1 MNEDSSIFSKEEIS
15 SYLSE
20 VKKAIRDKKYTFP
33 RREKNKKLFIDYIID
48 EKKRLEIIYNLT
60 VDDFCY
66 VRNNDH
72 KNYSNEKLYVFSKK
86 IKLIKR
92 FDFDEQLV
100 GIYIKFNK
108 LEDGFCFIISFHELE
123 HPINKY
129 FK

>member
-1 MNEDSSIFSKEEIS
+1 M
-15 SYLSE
+15 
-20 VKKAIRDKKYTFP
+20 
-33 RREKNKKLFIDYIID
+33 
-48 EKKRLEIIYNLT
+48 
-60 VDDFCY
+60 
-66 VRNNDH
+66 
-72 KNYSNEKLYVFSKK
+72 KNYMFFQKK

-108 LEDGFCFIISFHELE
+108 LEDGFCFIISFHDLE

>member
-20 VKKAIRDKKYTFP
+20 VKKAICDKKYTFSS
-33 RREKNKKLFIDYIID
+33 REKNKKLFIDYIID